1 MKRFELRNR
10 TDQLNPDTQC
20 EEIYRILATQE
31 FPWDINQ
38 ALSFALFRTYAVP
51 SVGSLLFG
59 TDEFTSRAQKR
70 YDDTGLI
77 LDAVLEHGFTST
89 EGRAGIRRMNQMH
102 GAYDIS
108 NDDMLYVLATFI
120 VTPVRWIDQYGWR
133 KLTANE
139 IEGSTNYY
147 RKLGRY
153 MGIKQIPTTHD
164 DFALFMDTYE
174 RTHFAHDAGARAV
187 ADSTLNLFCTFPPN
201 NFAPAVA
208 VKHFALALMDD
219 PLLDAFGYRR
229 PTRIE
234 RILSI
239 GALKVRARIIR
250 FFPPRSTPK
259 YARDLPNIRSYPNGY
274 QVDQLG
280 TFPKTCPVQHKSVHH
295 ETGQHETGQHETA
308 SDEQRVNTI

>member
-1 MKRFELRNR
+1 MKRYELRHR
-10 TDQLNPDTQC
+10 TDHLDPDTQY

-59 TDEFTSRAQKR
+59 TDEFTSRTQKR

-77 LDAVLEHGFTST
+77 LDAVLEHGITST
-89 EGRAGIRRMNQMH
+89 EGRSGIRRMNQMH

-139 IEGSTNYY
+139 IAGSTNYY
-147 RKLGRY
+147 RELGRY
-153 MGIKQIPTTHD
+153 MGIKQIPVTWD
-164 DFALFMDTYE
+164 DFALFMDAYE
-174 RTHFAHDAGARAV
+174 RAHFRYDAGARAV
-187 ADSTLNLFCTFPPN
+187 ADSTLNLLCTFPPN

-208 VKHFALALMDD
+208 VKHFAWALMDD
-219 PLLDAFGYRR
+219 PLLDAFHYRR
-229 PTRIE
+229 PARIE

-259 YARDLPNIRSYPNGY
+259 FARDLPNIRSYPDGY

-280 TFPKTCPVQHKSVHH
+280 TFPKTCPVQHKTVRHK
-295 ETGQHETGQHETA
+295 TG
-308 SDEQRVNTI
+308 SDEKQGNTIP